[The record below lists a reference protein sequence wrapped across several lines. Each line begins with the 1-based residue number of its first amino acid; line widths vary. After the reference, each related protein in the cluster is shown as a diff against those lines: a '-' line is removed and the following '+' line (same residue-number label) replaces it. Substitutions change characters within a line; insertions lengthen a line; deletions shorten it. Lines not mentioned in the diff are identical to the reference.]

1 MRRLAIPTLRVPP
14 LASWAGLAVVAGVV
28 GFVVWQLHPS
38 LLLANTTTSGGDTG
52 AHVALAAYL
61 RDHLLPHGQITG
73 WSPWWY
79 DGYPQ
84 FTFYFPLPSLLVV
97 ALNAVLPYNIAFK
110 LVTVAGSITLPVAA
124 WAMGRLAGMR
134 RPGPVCLAV
143 ATLPFLF
150 DRSFT
155 IDGGNLAST
164 LAGEFAFSLSLSI
177 GLVFLGVVARGLDT
191 GKRRAL
197 AAVLLALTALCHVVP
212 TIWVALGAGVLT
224 VMRLDWGRLRWSI
237 TTGVTA
243 LALTGFWSIPFLA
256 GLPYT
261 TNMGFERVTNY
272 LHSLLPAGLIG
283 VAALA
288 AVGGVCSLVRR
299 RPLGSFLTIMAAI
312 SAVLFVLDPVGKL
325 YNARLLP
332 FWVLCLYL
340 LAGVA
345 VTELGTLAG
354 EGWARWQARRG
365 NVEDL
370 GEAVLEAV
378 GEVTRQV
385 ADDLAQHPELVRAV
399 GDAHHALVRDRS
411 DLDTDPTDWGLGE
424 RQAAATALALDPRL
438 DRAYELK
445 EAFGAAAA
453 LTRRTPALA
462 GAALDLWVAL
472 ALGSGLE
479 PFARVARR
487 AQAWRPELLAH
498 SERGRDPRSFT
509 TARPMAS
516 VVTPVVAWL
525 VAAGFVVVPLGVS
538 WIPVKA
544 QTSFLPSWIN
554 WNYSGYQGKPAWPEY
569 HALITTMAKLGRRDG
584 CGRAMWEYGP
594 ELDQLGTPMA
604 LMLLPY
610 WTNGCIDS
618 MEGLLFESSAT
629 TPYHFV
635 NQAELSLTPSE
646 AMRGLPYGSL
656 DVAAGVRHLQLL
668 GVRYYMAFTPQAE
681 AQANADPALTLA
693 AKSGPWPV
701 SCSPSAPCFPGEK
714 TTTTVQRVWDVY
726 VVHASAP
733 VVPLR
738 TQPVVMA
745 GLDKGG
751 QGWLSASLDWYD
763 HPSRWGV
770 MLAAGGPRSWAR
782 VPKGDSSP
790 TAIPVPTTT
799 VSGLVEAD
807 NRISFDVSRPGV
819 PVLVK
824 TSYFPN
830 WRASGAN
837 GPWRVAPN
845 LMVVVPSST
854 HVSLY
859 YGRTTAD
866 YLGWAVTLA
875 GLVGAV
881 LMAVRGA
888 IPLKPARRRTGPGR
902 GPGRPSPDEEREL
915 ISVGAGGD

>member
-1 MRRLAIPTLRVPP
+1 MRRPAIPTLRRPYP
-14 LASWAGLAVVAGVV
+14 ASWVGLAVVGGVV

-61 RDHLLPHGQITG
+61 RDHLLPHGQLTG

-84 FTFYFPLPSLLVV
+84 FTFYFPLPSLAVV
-97 ALNAVLPYNIAFK
+97 ALNTVLPYNIAFK
-110 LVTVAGSITLPVAA
+110 LITVAGSITLPVAA

-212 TIWVALGAGVLT
+212 TIWVALGAAVLT
-224 VMRLDWGRLRWSI
+224 VMRLDWGRLRWAATVGI
-237 TTGVTA
+237 TA

-261 TNMGFERVTNY
+261 TNMGFERVTTY
-272 LHSLLPAGLIG
+272 FHSLLPGGLIG
-283 VAALA
+283 VAVLA
-288 AVGGVCSLVRR
+288 AVGALCSLVRR
-299 RPLGSFLTIMAAI
+299 RPVGTFLTIMAAI
-312 SAVLFVLDPVGKL
+312 SAGLFVLDPVSKL

-345 VTELGTLAG
+345 VAELGILAA
-354 EGWARWQARRG
+354 EGWGRWQAGRG
-365 NVEDL
+365 ADDL
-370 GEAVLEAV
+370 GQDVLGAVASV
-378 GEVTRQV
+378 GLQV
-385 ADDLAQHPELVRAV
+385 ADDLGEHPELARAV
-399 GDAHHALVRDRS
+399 RGALPALARERS
-411 DLDTDPTDWGLGE
+411 DLERDPTDWGRGE
-424 RQAAATALALDPRL
+424 REAAATALALDPRL
-438 DRAYELK
+438 ALAYQLK
-445 EAFGAAAA
+445 EAFGTMAQ
-453 LTRRTPALA
+453 LVREDPDLLA
-462 GAALDLWVAL
+462 PALDLWAAL
-472 ALGSGLE
+472 ALGSGLG
-479 PFARVARR
+479 PFAQLARR
-487 AQAWRPELLAH
+487 ARAWRPELVAH
-498 SERGRDPRSFT
+498 AERGKDPRSFT
-509 TARPMAS
+509 WARPVAS
-516 VVTPVVAWL
+516 LVTPLVAGL

-538 WIPVKA
+538 WLPIKV
-544 QTSFLPSWIN
+544 QTSFLPSWVN
-554 WNYSGYQGKPAWPEY
+554 WNYSGYQGKAAWPEY
-569 HALITTMAKLGRRDG
+569 HALITTMAGLGRQDG

-629 TPYHFV
+629 TPYHFI

-656 DVAAGVRHLQLL
+656 DVAAGARHLQLL

-681 AQANADPALTLA
+681 AQANADPALSLLTT
-693 AKSGPWPV
+693 SGPWPV
-701 SCSPSAPCFPGEK
+701 TSSTGK
-714 TTTTVQRVWDVY
+714 VVQRTWDIY
-726 VVHASAP
+726 LVHHSAP

-745 GLDKGG
+745 GLAQGG
-751 QGWLSASLDWYD
+751 RAWLDASVPWYD
-763 HPSRWGV
+763 DPGRWGV

-782 VPKGDSSP
+782 VPAGDTRPPSV
-790 TAIPVPTTT
+790 PVPTTT
-799 VSGLVEAD
+799 VSRVVQAD

-830 WRASGAN
+830 WHASGAN
-837 GPWRVAPN
+837 GPWRVTPN
-845 LMVVVPSST
+845 LMVVVPTAT
-854 HVSLY
+854 HVSLH

-875 GLVGAV
+875 GVVGAV
-881 LMAVRGA
+881 FMAVRGPV
-888 IPLKPARRRTGPGR
+888 PLAPARRRTASGR
-902 GPGRPSPDEEREL
+902 GSAGPPGGEEREL
-915 ISVGAGGD
+915 VSVGYEED